1 MAQFDCGVHRN
12 MRETSSPCERYW
24 MPVALLCCSVSAVAQ
39 ESVLDFELTPY
50 GAYRVGGEFEERDGP
65 LTIDIDDGA
74 SFGLIFNATH
84 SPVTQ
89 WEIIYSRQETSA
101 DATGLG
107 LSATAPELTV
117 EYLQAGGTYLWDGE
131 RVRPYLAATIG
142 TTRVDVSTPGF
153 DSDAFWSFS
162 LGLGLHVSPASR
174 LGLRLEARAFG
185 TLLDSDSDLFC
196 EFGPGNNICAV
207 RIDGTLMWQTE
218 ALVGIVFRF

>member
-1 MAQFDCGVHRN
+1 MARVDVGECRN
-12 MRETSSPCERYW
+12 MRKPRSPYERFW
-24 MPVALLCCSVSAVAQ
+24 IPLALLFCSVPAAAQ
-39 ESVLDFELTPY
+39 DQVFDFELTPY

-65 LTIDIDDGA
+65 LSIDVDDGA
-74 SFGLIFNATH
+74 SFGLIFNAKH
-84 SPVTQ
+84 SPITQ
-89 WEIIYSRQETSA
+89 WEIIYSRQETNA

-107 LSATAPELTV
+107 LSETAPRLSV
-117 EYLQAGGTYLWDGE
+117 EYLQAGGTYLWDGD

-142 TTRVDVSTPGF
+142 GTRVDISTPGF

-162 LGLGLHVSPASR
+162 LGLGLHVSPTSR

-196 EFGPGNNICAV
+196 EFGPGNNVCAV

-218 ALVGIVFRF
+218 ALAGIVFRF